1 MESLIQP
8 LATFSMQLAMLK
20 RKSIKF
26 TMDSAK
32 KPLKLMRTR
41 NEVLKESAKHATPN
55 LSTLS
60 VDQTDRPM
68 PMIVSLIKPTASKAV
83 MSSLLLMV
91 LATSKAS
98 LRMILTMMTMTQMT
112 KLRINQSMKL
122 AKRKMMGQLMI
133 LRMIAKKS
141 NVTTLSSIFALT
153 RDLSSTMNAR

>member
-1 MESLIQP
+1 M
-8 LATFSMQLAMLK
+8 
-20 RKSIKF
+20 
-26 TMDSAK
+26 
-32 KPLKLMRTR
+32 
-41 NEVLKESAKHATPN
+41 LKESAKHATPN

-153 RDLSSTMNAR
+153 RDLSSTMTAR